1 MYVSNPYLY
10 EEICKSKE
18 LDELTPNAVKM
29 LDLMIKNIIKKKR
42 YNDPSIADDIA
53 QTAWVDI
60 IMYWRNF
67 DEHKYKNAF
76 AYYSSM
82 IMMGMAKGWNK
93 LYPKGLK
100 PSDTISLDS
109 NIHSI

>member
-10 EEICKSKE
+10 DEICKSKE

-42 YNDPSIADDIA
+42 YNDPTIADDIA

-109 NIHSI
+109 NIHSL